1 MKKLV
6 KLIGCIL
13 APLLILIGC
22 STTVPVAR
30 KFPEVPDV
38 LMVPCP
44 PLTQIKEGTTKLS
57 EVVGVVT
64 DNYFEYHKCSDKND
78 LWMEWFKAQKEIF
91 DSVK

>member
-1 MKKLV
+1 MKKL
-6 KLIGCIL
+6 
-13 APLLILIGC
+13 LILLLLTGC
-22 STTVPVAR
+22 STTVPVTR

-64 DNYFEYHKCSDKND
+64 DNYFEYHKCSDKHD
-78 LWMEWFKAQKEIF
+78 LWMEWYKAQKEIF

>member
-1 MKKLV
+1 V
-6 KLIGCIL
+6 
-13 APLLILIGC
+13 
-22 STTVPVAR
+22 VR

-64 DNYFEYHKCSDKND
+64 DNYFEYHKCSDKHD
-78 LWMEWFKAQKEIF
+78 LWMKWYKAQKEIF

>member
-1 MKKLV
+1 MKKL
-6 KLIGCIL
+6 
-13 APLLILIGC
+13 LILLLLTGC

-44 PLTQIKEGTTKLS
+44 PLSQIKEGTTKLS
-57 EVVGVVT
+57 EVITVVT

-78 LWMEWFKAQKEIF
+78 LWMEWYKAQKEIF

>member
-1 MKKLV
+1 MKKL
-6 KLIGCIL
+6 
-13 APLLILIGC
+13 LILLLLAGC

-38 LMVPCP
+38 LMLPCP

-78 LWMEWFKAQKEIF
+78 LWLEWFKAQKEIF

>member
-1 MKKLV
+1 ML
-6 KLIGCIL
+6 L
-13 APLLILIGC
+13 AGC
-22 STTVPVAR
+22 STTVPVTR

-64 DNYFEYHKCSDKND
+64 DNYFEYHKCSDKHD
-78 LWMEWFKAQKEIF
+78 LWMEWDKAQKEIF

>member
-1 MKKLV
+1 MKKL
-6 KLIGCIL
+6 
-13 APLLILIGC
+13 LILLLLAGC

-38 LMVPCP
+38 LMTPCP

-57 EVVGVVT
+57 EVITVVT

>member
-1 MKKLV
+1 MKKL
-6 KLIGCIL
+6 
-13 APLLILIGC
+13 LILLLLAGC

>member
-1 MKKLV
+1 MKKL
-6 KLIGCIL
+6 
-13 APLLILIGC
+13 LILLLLAGC

-30 KFPEVPDV
+30 KFPEIPDV
-38 LMVPCP
+38 MMVPCP
-44 PLTQIKEGTTKLS
+44 PLSQIKEGTTKLS
-57 EVVGVVT
+57 EVVEVVT

>member
-1 MKKLV
+1 MKKL
-6 KLIGCIL
+6 
-13 APLLILIGC
+13 LILLLLAGC

-57 EVVGVVT
+57 EVIGVVT
-64 DNYFEYHKCSDKND
+64 DNYFEYHKCSDKNE
-78 LWMEWFKAQKEIF
+78 LWMEWYKAQKDIF

>member
-1 MKKLV
+1 MKKL
-6 KLIGCIL
+6 
-13 APLLILIGC
+13 LILLLLAGC

-44 PLTQIKEGTTKLS
+44 PLSQIKEGTTKLS

-64 DNYFEYHKCSDKND
+64 DNYFEYHKCSDKHD
-78 LWMEWFKAQKEIF
+78 LWMGWFKAQKEIF

>member
-1 MKKLV
+1 MKKL
-6 KLIGCIL
+6 
-13 APLLILIGC
+13 LILLLLTGC

-57 EVVGVVT
+57 EVIGVVT

-78 LWMEWFKAQKEIF
+78 LWMEWYKAQKEIF

>member
-6 KLIGCIL
+6 IL
-13 APLLILIGC
+13 LLLAGC
-22 STTVPVAR
+22 STTVPVSR

-64 DNYFEYHKCSDKND
+64 DNYFEYHKCSDKHD

>member
-1 MKKLV
+1 MKN
-6 KLIGCIL
+6 
-13 APLLILIGC
+13 LLILLLLAGC

>member
-1 MKKLV
+1 MKKL
-6 KLIGCIL
+6 LIV
-13 APLLILIGC
+13 LLLTGC

-38 LMVPCP
+38 LMIPCP
-44 PLTQIKEGTTKLS
+44 PLSQIKEGTTKLS

-64 DNYFEYHKCSDKND
+64 DNYFEYHKCSDKHD
-78 LWMEWFKAQKEIF
+78 LWMEWYKAQKEIF

>member
-1 MKKLV
+1 MKKL
-6 KLIGCIL
+6 LIIL
-13 APLLILIGC
+13 LLAGC

>member
-1 MKKLV
+1 MKKL
-6 KLIGCIL
+6 
-13 APLLILIGC
+13 LILLLLAGC
-22 STTVPVAR
+22 STTVPVTR

-78 LWMEWFKAQKEIF
+78 LWMEWYKAQKEIF

>member
-1 MKKLV
+1 MKKLM
-6 KLIGCIL
+6 IL
-13 APLLILIGC
+13 LLLAGC

-57 EVVGVVT
+57 EVIGVVT

-78 LWMEWFKAQKEIF
+78 LWMEWYKAQKDIF

>member
-1 MKKLV
+1 MKKL
-6 KLIGCIL
+6 
-13 APLLILIGC
+13 LILLLLAGC

-30 KFPEVPDV
+30 RFPEVPDV
-38 LMVPCP
+38 LMTPCP

-57 EVVGVVT
+57 EVVTVVT

-78 LWMEWFKAQKEIF
+78 LWMEWFKTQKEIF

>member
-1 MKKLV
+1 MKKL
-6 KLIGCIL
+6 
-13 APLLILIGC
+13 LILLLLTGC

-38 LMVPCP
+38 LMLSCP

-57 EVVGVVT
+57 EVITVVT
-64 DNYFEYHKCSDKND
+64 DNYIEYHKCSDKVD
-78 LWMEWFKAQKEIF
+78 MWIEWYRLQKEIF

>member
-1 MKKLV
+1 M
-6 KLIGCIL
+6 IL
-13 APLLILIGC
+13 LLLAGC

-57 EVVGVVT
+57 EVIGVVT
-64 DNYFEYHKCSDKND
+64 NNYFEYHKCSDKND
-78 LWMEWFKAQKEIF
+78 LWMEWYKAQKDIF

>member
-1 MKKLV
+1 MKKL
-6 KLIGCIL
+6 
-13 APLLILIGC
+13 LILLLLAGC
-22 STTVPVAR
+22 STTVPVTR

-44 PLTQIKEGTTKLS
+44 PLSQIKEGTTKLS

-78 LWMEWFKAQKEIF
+78 LWMEWYKAQKEIF

>member
-1 MKKLV
+1 MKKL
-6 KLIGCIL
+6 
-13 APLLILIGC
+13 LILLLLAGC

-57 EVVGVVT
+57 DVVGVVT

>member
-1 MKKLV
+1 MKKL
-6 KLIGCIL
+6 
-13 APLLILIGC
+13 LILLLLTGC

-38 LMVPCP
+38 MMVPCP

-57 EVVGVVT
+57 EVIGVVT

-78 LWMEWFKAQKEIF
+78 LWMEWYKAQKEIF

>member
-1 MKKLV
+1 MKKL
-6 KLIGCIL
+6 
-13 APLLILIGC
+13 LILLLLAGC

-78 LWMEWFKAQKEIF
+78 LWLEWFKAQKEIF

>member
-1 MKKLV
+1 MKKL
-6 KLIGCIL
+6 
-13 APLLILIGC
+13 LILLLLAGC

-44 PLTQIKEGTTKLS
+44 PLSQIKEGTTKLS

-64 DNYFEYHKCSDKND
+64 DNYFEYHKCSDKHD
-78 LWMEWFKAQKEIF
+78 LWMEWYKAQKEIF

>member
-1 MKKLV
+1 MKKL
-6 KLIGCIL
+6 
-13 APLLILIGC
+13 LILLLLAGC

-57 EVVGVVT
+57 EVITVVT